1 MSEESDRC
9 GTGTLA
15 ERIQSLYQQ
24 SPSARMFFEVRNSQ
38 AYLQRRMEELKERFP
53 ADLSLATLDSH
64 EKEHARG
71 VYSPFLELISYLPPE
86 GVFEEFGEEVLFWA
100 FCHAPFERREVLLHQ
115 YAQLSKKDKGK
126 LELALHTEEKVT
138 YHLSS
143 NLNSRAILKTYHF
156 LEFLQKGDLTGD
168 PSEGFSSSSLK
179 NMLQACALPGVI
191 LSEQRLAAYRL
202 EGMIMNGTEATGYER
217 NWHYPKHLP
226 EIEFELFL
234 DAPLAISLLYKNEP
248 QGLCSF
254 WLEDQETLLIRQ
266 LQGVQKKKKYST
278 TKLRSHNGLAPLD
291 WIKFFL
297 SCTAQLAQQFEITTI
312 SIQGGE
318 NNHYTR
324 VIDSKTGKLK
334 LELQKALQ
342 RYDDNARR
350 FGFEQR
356 KDGNWY
362 IATEQVLKWC

>member
-1 MSEESDRC
+1 MSEESDMC

-15 ERIQSLYQQ
+15 EKIQSLYQQ
-24 SPSARMFFEVRNSQ
+24 NPSARMFFEVRNSQ

-53 ADLSLATLDSH
+53 ADLSLATLDLH

-86 GVFEEFGEEVLFWA
+86 SVFEEFDEEVLFWA

-115 YAQLSKKDKGK
+115 YAQLSKKDPRK
-126 LELALHTEEKVT
+126 LEQALHTGEKVSFR
-138 YHLSS
+138 LSP

-156 LEFLQKGDLTGD
+156 LEFLQKENFALPCFRET
-168 PSEGFSSSSLK
+168 
-179 NMLQACALPGVI
+179 LQACALPGVMF
-191 LSEQRLAAYRL
+191 SEQRLAAYCL
-202 EGMIMNGTEATGYER
+202 EGMIMNGTEATGYEK

-234 DAPLAISLLYKNEP
+234 DAPLAISLLCKDEP

-254 WLEDQETLLIRQ
+254 WLEDEETLLIRQ

-350 FGFEQR
+350 LGFEQR
-356 KDGNWY
+356 ENRNWY
-362 IATEQVLKWC
+362 IATKQVLKWC